1 MAAER
6 VTTAHLA
13 RKKHEGRRITM
24 LTAYD
29 HPMAGILDRVGID
42 VILIGDSL
50 GNVVLGHESTIPVT
64 LDDMVHHTRAVSRA
78 VHRALVV
85 ADLPFMTYHL
95 SIRDALV
102 ATGRLMQEG
111 RAQAVKLEGGREVTE
126 QIKMIVRAGV
136 PVMAHIGLTP
146 QSVHQLGGY
155 RVQGREA
162 EAAFKLLD
170 DARAVQ
176 DAGAFA
182 IVLECVP
189 APLAEMVTEELQI
202 PTIGIGAGPYC
213 DGQVLVVNDML
224 GLGGGFTP
232 RFVKRYADLG
242 AEAMRAVTAFKE
254 EVETGRF
261 PESEHSF
268 TMSEDELEK
277 LKKG

>member
-1 MAAER
+1 
-6 VTTAHLA
+6 
-13 RKKHEGRRITM
+13 M

-29 HPMAGILDRVGID
+29 HPMAGILDRAGID

>member
-1 MAAER
+1 M
-6 VTTAHLA
+6 
-13 RKKHEGRRITM
+13 TM

-182 IVLECVP
+182 IVLECV
-189 APLAEMVTEELQI
+189 
-202 PTIGIGAGPYC
+202 
-213 DGQVLVVNDML
+213 
-224 GLGGGFTP
+224 
-232 RFVKRYADLG
+232 
-242 AEAMRAVTAFKE
+242 
-254 EVETGRF
+254 
-261 PESEHSF
+261 
-268 TMSEDELEK
+268 
-277 LKKG
+277 